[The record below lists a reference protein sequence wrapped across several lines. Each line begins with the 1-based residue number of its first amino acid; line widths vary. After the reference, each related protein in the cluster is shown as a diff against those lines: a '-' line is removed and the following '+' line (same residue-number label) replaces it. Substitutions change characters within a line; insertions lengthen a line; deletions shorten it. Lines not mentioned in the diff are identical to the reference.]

1 MHKTLSIGFLLF
13 ALSISPALTL
23 GQTGADEFRSRV
35 EHETDPVRKAKL
47 IRQLQPD
54 RFKEVSK
61 AFSADKLPDAL
72 AILQEFAAEAQSCE
86 NELEARAV
94 DAEKHPAGF
103 KELQIAVREA
113 LRTTDDL
120 LVTITS
126 DEQQPFAGVHG
137 QLNDTDL
144 RLIHELFPSP
154 KRAEKVERKESK

>member
-1 MHKTLSIGFLLF
+1 MHKTLFVIHLL
-13 ALSISPALTL
+13 LISPVLALAQ
-23 GQTGADEFRSRV
+23 GGTGDFRSFSARV
-35 EHETDPVRKAKL
+35 DHETDPVRKAKL

-54 RFKEVSK
+54 EFKAVSK
-61 AFSADKLPDAL
+61 AFSADKLQNAL
-72 AILQEFAAEAQSCE
+72 AMLQEFAAEAQSCE
-86 NELEARAV
+86 NELEARGV
-94 DAEKHPAGF
+94 DAEKHPTGF

-126 DEQQPFAGVHG
+126 DEQQPFAEVHG

-154 KRAEKVERKESK
+154 KRAEKAERKESK